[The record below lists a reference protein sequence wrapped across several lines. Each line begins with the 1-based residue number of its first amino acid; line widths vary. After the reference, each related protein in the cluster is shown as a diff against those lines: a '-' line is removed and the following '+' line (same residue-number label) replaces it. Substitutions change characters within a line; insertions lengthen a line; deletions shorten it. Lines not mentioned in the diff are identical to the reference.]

1 MNTKLIVLEGIDGV
15 GKTSLAK
22 SLTDCLNEAGMPT
35 IWYDRHPT
43 RTSLLSP
50 EDKRWLRE
58 EASVRASFYCFLAS
72 TLHKSREIEVLL
84 RTHTV
89 VVDRYLYSVFAHH
102 YALGLPLSRMRFT
115 ESSLPRKPEHAIH
128 VRASE
133 PVRQANL
140 RRRSNP
146 TAEECQDADDL
157 TTVIGK
163 KRSAFQALMSEEL
176 WNENGFDA
184 ALDRLFSMVT

>member
-1 MNTKLIVLEGIDGV
+1 MDTKLIVLEGIDGV

-22 SLTDCLNEAGMPT
+22 SLTDRLNEAGMPT

-50 EDKRWLRE
+50 EHKRWLRE

-72 TLHKSREIEVLL
+72 TLHKSREIEALL
-84 RTHTV
+84 QTHTV

-102 YALGLPLSRMRFT
+102 YALGLPLSRMRCT
-115 ESSLPRKPEHAIH
+115 VSSLPRKPEHAIH

-146 TAEECQDADDL
+146 TTEECQDADDL

-163 KRSAFQALMSEEL
+163 KRSAFEALMSEEL